1 MPCTMETPKP
11 RAPGKYFR
19 LVFAFAACLACPD
32 PREGGAERRP
42 GRCTFQVEVTPECRR
57 GEQGRALALR
67 LLCFCCAAAARGTHV
82 PIPLGR
88 RAPYSVRLRLVK
100 YTVSTVQEDVLAV
113 AAATLRS
120 LRTHRLGSLS
130 FAYKSKDT
138 LYSVRICTEHRG
150 WQWISL
156 HSVNGY
162 LSDTTCA
169 YRSGSKRSP
178 TAAHHHPFSLR
189 VLTAPDSPICR
200 GTTAPR
206 PWLQP

>member
-1 MPCTMETPKP
+1 MPCTMETSEP
-11 RAPGKYFR
+11 RAPGK
-19 LVFAFAACLACPD
+19 
-32 PREGGAERRP
+32 GAERRP

-100 YTVSTVQEDVLAV
+100 YT
-113 AAATLRS
+113 TLRS
-120 LRTHRLGSLS
+120 LRTHRLGSHP

-189 VLTAPDSPICR
+189 GLTAPDSPICR

-206 PWLQP
+206 PWSQP

>member
-1 MPCTMETPKP
+1 KHALYHGNV
-11 RAPGKYFR
+11 RAKG
-19 LVFAFAACLACPD
+19 
-32 PREGGAERRP
+32 PRES
-42 GRCTFQVEVTPECRR
+42 V
-57 GEQGRALALR
+57 GEASRAGH
-67 LLCFCCAAAARGTHV
+67 LLCVCFASAALLLLEELMFPFPWVGGPPTPRSAHYAR
-82 PIPLGR
+82 I
-88 RAPYSVRLRLVK
+88 
-100 YTVSTVQEDVLAV
+100 VLA
-113 AAATLRS
+113 
-120 LRTHRLGSLS
+120 HIRLPTRVRIL
-130 FAYKSKDT
+130 T

-206 PWLQP
+206 PWSQP

>member
-1 MPCTMETPKP
+1 MPCTMETSEP
-11 RAPGKYFR
+11 RAPGK
-19 LVFAFAACLACPD
+19 
-32 PREGGAERRP
+32 
-42 GRCTFQVEVTPECRR
+42 R

-100 YTVSTVQEDVLAV
+100 YT
-113 AAATLRS
+113 TLRS
-120 LRTHRLGSLS
+120 LRTHRLGSHP
-130 FAYKSKDT
+130 FAYKK
-138 LYSVRICTEHRG
+138 HRG

-178 TAAHHHPFSLR
+178 TTAHHHPFSLR

-206 PWLQP
+206 PWSQP